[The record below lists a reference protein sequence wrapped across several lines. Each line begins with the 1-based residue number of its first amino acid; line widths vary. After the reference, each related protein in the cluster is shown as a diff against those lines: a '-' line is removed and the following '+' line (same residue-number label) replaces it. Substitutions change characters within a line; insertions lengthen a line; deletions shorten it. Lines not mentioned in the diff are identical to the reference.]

1 MKFYQ
6 KLLVLM
12 LTITLTLAFTTACK
26 KKQASKEKG
35 SDTYENVNNTNT
47 SSSSTS
53 PVSSAEGKKK
63 GDNKISKYYDLLNKA
78 LELDSFYSEN
88 TLYINMTTMED
99 IYWVKGN
106 KIKVGQTGSQSTDY
120 NIFDLDKKEKYEW
133 REDKGVIMKMSEE
146 EITAAK
152 SSAYWNGLYIEYF
165 SEPGYVEILTEREE
179 YYNGFPCVYLEMKN
193 YEDDT
198 LKVHISKEYG
208 VVMSYEH
215 YNKDTDLKLLECKRN
230 HFEVGTVADD
240 EFELPS
246 DINFQQVPTY

>member
-1 MKFYQ
+1 MKI
-6 KLLVLM
+6 LVLNGVNM
-12 LTITLTLAFTTACK
+12 NLLGKREPEVYGKETVEDLENAINEEACK
-26 KKQASKEKG
+26 LG
-35 SDTYENVNNTNT
+35 VNVRFFQSNH
-47 SSSSTS
+47 
-53 PVSSAEGKKK
+53 EG
-63 GDNKISKYYDLLNKA
+63 
-78 LELDSFYSEN
+78 
-88 TLYINMTTMED
+88 
-99 IYWVKGN
+99 
-106 KIKVGQTGSQSTDY
+106 
-120 NIFDLDKKEKYEW
+120 
-133 REDKGVIMKMSEE
+133 

-179 YYNGFPCVYLEMKN
+179 DYNGFPCVYLEMKN